1 MALYK
6 SALIC
11 ARRAARARAT
21 LSAREGAQRSR
32 GRGPGLSTGCCT
44 AQAAPHPGPFT
55 TLRLI
60 PLCTELALAPRQ
72 AAGPAADSR
81 LRVGAVSHAPPVC
94 SAGLSARRA
103 QCPQHPS
110 RSVSEPAAPAG
121 HGAAL
126 PAGSLGKGPEPPASS
141 KAAGRGASGGRGLW
155 TRAGAGP
162 AGSLLSPRFQRGAF
176 RRRLPVSAAARGGG
190 GSGAAERGI
199 DASCAAAAAVAG
211 WQPARRAAAPA
222 AGGRTVERRDTPG
235 PVSGR
240 LVESESRS
248 SLECCDHSSWG

>member
-141 KAAGRGASGGRGLW
+141 KAAGRGASGAGTLDACGGRA
-155 TRAGAGP
+155 RRVSSEPEIP
-162 AGSLLSPRFQRGAF
+162 AWSLPPQASGF
-176 RRRLPVSAAARGGG
+176 RGGKG
-190 GSGAAERGI
+190 GWGE
-199 DASCAAAAAVAG
+199 
-211 WQPARRAAAPA
+211 WRR
-222 AGGRTVERRDTPG
+222 
-235 PVSGR
+235 
-240 LVESESRS
+240 
-248 SLECCDHSSWG
+248 